1 LQNFIELLKDH
12 TLILSHIKS
21 LRDIVAH
28 DEPSP
33 GPALHALRRLARLL
47 DAHLR
52 AEADFIRLEGENEHH
67 EFTDLTESHGKLF
80 DAMVAEWTT
89 YLREWDEERV
99 GTDWDGFVHQ
109 TGRILDWLTAQVEM
123 ENRSLYPAALKY
135 GLIRLLPEDF
145 HETMERRPAAA

>member
-12 TLILSHIKS
+12 TLILSHVNG
-21 LRDIVAH
+21 LRDIAAH
-28 DEPSP
+28 DEPAP
-33 GPALHALRRLARLL
+33 GPALQTLRRLARLL

-52 AEADFIRLEGENEHH
+52 AEADFIRLEDENEHH
-67 EFTDLTESHGKLF
+67 EFTVLTQSRGKLF
-80 DAMVAEWTT
+80 DAMVAEWTA

-99 GTDWDGFVHQ
+99 GADWDGFVHQ
-109 TGRILDWLTAQVEM
+109 TGRILDWLTAQIEM

-145 HETMERRPAAA
+145 RQTMEQRPAA